1 MTIMEEKK
9 HKEIDVLALA
19 KQILSEKRTLAKFV
33 AAFAAVGLV
42 VALNTP
48 REFTAHTVLAP
59 EMSSGGLGLSS
70 NLADMASTFGINLD
84 KKSSVDAIY
93 PELYPDIFAST
104 GFLMDLFEMKVRT
117 KDDDTPRT
125 FLYHITNEQKV
136 PFWMWPRIWL
146 TQLLKK
152 PEPAGG
158 GGGAADPYRISRTES
173 EICEGIFN
181 SIQCLVDKKTSE
193 ITISYTDQDPL
204 VATIVADTLQRRLQK
219 YITDYRTRKA
229 RIDYEYYKNLSAKM
243 LAEYEK
249 ARNKYTG
256 YADSHQKTQ
265 LQSFSTR
272 TEEMENDMLQK
283 YDAYKTML
291 TSMRQAEAKI
301 QANTPAFTI
310 IQAPIMPYKPS
321 SRGKMVIL
329 MMWIMLGVMADAA
342 WVLWLRKIVRR

>member
-1 MTIMEEKK
+1 MEEKK
-9 HKEIDVLALA
+9 HREIDVLALA
-19 KQILSEKRTLAKFV
+19 RQVLKEKRTLAKFMV
-33 AAFAAVGLV
+33 AFSVVGLI

-48 REFTAHTVLAP
+48 REFTSRTVLAP

-104 GFLMDLFEMKVRT
+104 DFLLELFDIKVRT

-146 TQLLKK
+146 SQLIKK
-152 PEPAGG
+152 PDGVG
-158 GGGAADPYRISRTES
+158 GGGAADPYRISRTEA
-173 EICEGIFN
+173 EICEGIFG

-204 VATIVADTLQRRLQK
+204 VATIVVDTLQRRLQK
-219 YITDYRTRKA
+219 YITEYRTRKA
-229 RIDYEYYKNLSAKM
+229 RIDYEYYKELSAKM
-243 LAEYEK
+243 LSEYEK
-249 ARNKYTG
+249 ARNKYVG
-256 YADSHQKTQ
+256 YADSHKNLL
-265 LQSFSTR
+265 LQSFNTR
-272 TEEMENDMLQK
+272 AEEMENDMQQK

-301 QANTPAFTI
+301 QENTPAFTI
-310 IQAPIMPYKPS
+310 IQNPVMPYKPS
-321 SRGKMVIL
+321 SRGKIVIL
-329 MMWIMLGVMADAA
+329 FMWVLLGIAADAA
-342 WVLWLRKIVRR
+342 WVLYLRKMVKQK